1 MTRDV
6 LSDFADGCGFARVG
20 VVPALPLEE
29 FPAYRDWVE
38 RGLAGAMGYLTDHR
52 AEVRGDPR
60 RLLEGAR
67 SIVCVAR
74 DYCGPE
80 AYSTKFTDA
89 ECGWIS
95 RYAWGEDY
103 HGVMREGLELLAG
116 RMAEAWG
123 PHEWRACVDTAPLLE
138 RSNARLAG
146 LGWIGR
152 NQCLIDE
159 RAGSW
164 FFVGFLL
171 TSHEMAPDMPPPDRC
186 GTCRRCIDA
195 CPTQALVPNEAAPGG
210 WEMDARRCISYL
222 TIELRGAIPEAL
234 REGVGRHVFG
244 CDICQDVCPWNE
256 RLLRSPG
263 GGMGAGEAVGAG
275 RAAAAA
281 GAGDGAFAPREGMV
295 APRLDRLAALTPQEF
310 QAMFRGT
317 PVTRARYH
325 GFLRN
330 VAVAMG
336 NSGGASMREPLER
349 LSRHENEVVAEHAR
363 WALARL
369 G

>member
-1 MTRDV
+1 MMRRGQ
-6 LSDFADGCGFARVG
+6 LSVWAAEAGFLRAG
-20 VVPALPLEE
+20 VVPAVPLAE
-29 FPAYRDWVE
+29 FPAYTDWLQ
-38 RGLAGAMGYLTDHR
+38 RGLAGSMNYLAGHR
-52 AEVRGDPR
+52 AEVRADPR
-60 RLLEGAR
+60 RLLEPAR
-67 SIVCVAR
+67 SIVCLAQS
-74 DYCGPE
+74 YHGPQ
-80 AYSTKFTDA
+80 AYSTEFTDG
-89 ECGWIS
+89 ECAWIS

-103 HGVMREGLELLAG
+103 HGVMRERLEKLAE
-116 RMAEAWG
+116 RMTVGWG

-138 RSNARLAG
+138 RSYARLAG

-159 RAGSW
+159 EAGSW

-171 TSHEMAPDMPPPDRC
+171 TSHELEPDIPPPDRC

-195 CPTQALVPNEAAPGG
+195 CPTQALVPNADSPGG
-210 WEMDARRCISYL
+210 WEMDARLCISYL
-222 TIELRGAIPEAL
+222 TIELRGAIPVAL
-234 REGVGRHVFG
+234 REGMGRHVFG

-256 RLLRSPG
+256 RLLRYPPP
-263 GGMGAGEAVGAG
+263 AGEEK
-275 RAAAAA
+275 
-281 GAGDGAFAPREGMV
+281 FAPREGLV

-336 NSGGASMREPLER
+336 NSGLASMKEPLEH
-349 LSRHENEVVAEHAR
+349 LARHENEMVAEHAH
-363 WALARL
+363 WALAQL
-369 G
+369 GE